1 MRVVAAMSGGVDS
14 SVTAALL
21 LEQGYEVIGVHMKL
35 HDTPEA
41 GLDDGETKTC
51 CGLDDVNDCRRVA
64 EKLGIPFYVMDLRQA
79 FKKAVQD
86 DFVNNYVKGWT
97 PNPCIQCN
105 GVLKFQVLLQ
115 RARALGAEY
124 LATGHYA
131 QITDDNCL
139 QMAIDQNKDQSYF
152 LFPIKPAV
160 LGKILFP
167 LGGMTKSEVRE
178 HAKRLGLV
186 TASKPESQDICFL
199 PNGNHGQFV
208 EDNVEGKEGAG
219 EIVDTEGKV
228 VGHHEGYWKYTIGQR
243 RGVGVAMGK
252 PVYVVDIDSEKKQ
265 VVIGDNDQLLTT
277 GLVAGNMNWFRQ
289 PEDGEPLLARIR
301 HRGALHTCTVEP
313 AEKDGQWVVRFES
326 QARAVA
332 PGQAVVI
339 YSGLGKEDER
349 VVIGGGWIRQRL

>member
-41 GLDDGETKTC
+41 DLEDGETKTC

-152 LFPIKPAV
+152 LFPIKPNV

-208 EDNVEGKEGAG
+208 EDNVDGKEGAG
-219 EIVDTEGKV
+219 EIVDTTGKI

-243 RGVGVAMGK
+243 RGIGVAMGK
-252 PVYVVDIDSEKKQ
+252 PVYVVDIDADKKQ

-289 PEDGEPLLARIR
+289 PEAGEPLLARIR

-313 AEKDGQWVVRFES
+313 AEKEGQWVVRFES

-349 VVIGGGWIRQRL
+349 VVIGGGWIRRRL

>member
-35 HDTPEA
+35 HDTPET
-41 GLDDGETKTC
+41 GLEEGETKTC

-152 LFPIKPAV
+152 LFPIRSKV

-167 LGGMTKSEVRE
+167 LGGMTKGEVRE

-208 EDNVEGKEGAG
+208 EDNVDGKDGAG
-219 EIVDTEGKV
+219 EIVDTKGNV

-243 RGVGVAMGK
+243 RGIGVAMGK
-252 PVYVVDIDSEKKQ
+252 PVYVVDIDAESKR
-265 VVIGDNDQLLTT
+265 VVIGDNERLLTA
-277 GLVAGNMNWFRQ
+277 GLVAGSMNWFRK
-289 PEDGEPLLARIR
+289 PEAGEPLLARIR
-301 HRGALHTCTVEP
+301 HRGALHTCEVEP
-313 AEKDGQWVVRFES
+313 AEKDGEWVVRFES

-339 YSGLGKEDER
+339 YSGWGKEDER
-349 VVIGGGWIRQRL
+349 VVIGGGWIRRRL